1 MDDTLYKTLS
11 LLGCNTLEIKIF
23 ISAFKLGPS
32 KIPEIARNSHI
43 KRSTA
48 YLLIKNLIDRGLFM
62 EDHKGYSNNVYTID
76 PDQLLKKLSNRQRI
90 FRRQEIELEENIP
103 TMRSLYQASEIHPKV
118 RMYQGNL
125 GLLAVWKDILS
136 TKDKILLW
144 TNQQTENNF
153 FGEENHDKFIKE
165 RLSKNIS
172 IKVLTTN
179 SEEGIKLQKLDKEN
193 LRETKILPRDTH
205 FSAETYIYGNK
216 VATLDYNKDIIGIIT
231 ESKPI
236 AEFHRSIFN
245 QTWNLI

>member
-1 MDDTLYKTLS
+1 MDDTLQKTLS
-11 LLGCNTLEIKIF
+11 LLGCNNLETRIF
-23 ISAFKLGPS
+23 ITSFKLGPN

-48 YLLIKNLIDRGLFM
+48 YLLINNLIDRGLLM
-62 EDHKGYSNNVYTID
+62 EDHKGYANNVYTID

-103 TMRSLYQASEIHPKV
+103 TMRTLYQASEIHPKV

-136 TKDKILLW
+136 TKDEILLW
-144 TNQQTENNF
+144 TNQQTENKF
-153 FGEENHDKFIKE
+153 FGDENHNKFISE
-165 RLSKNIS
+165 RLNKKIK

-179 SEEGIKLQKLDKEN
+179 NEEGAKLQKLDNEN
-193 LRETKILPRDTH
+193 LRQTKILPKDTE
-205 FSAETYIYGNK
+205 FSAETYIYENK

-236 AEFHRSIFN
+236 AEFHKSIFN